1 MRFQSS
7 RVIVVSIIAAGFMVA
22 GGVAQAREVQL
33 AGVRLGTH
41 AVNLLDIYGM
51 PDGIAVGEGEAI
63 AAPQAADAPTLQM
76 PQADLMGTMGLYGM
90 GGPEMMGGM
99 PGMPGAPMPGM
110 PGMPGPMAG
119 PGEFPGGGAPG
130 MPVMGGGM
138 PGMPGMDGG
147 PGAPGGMPGMEGG
160 GMAAGGM
167 QSQPFPVWALPVW
180 VDLNPREVEWVYNKG
195 PVVLGFVLDRD
206 GFVQAIAI
214 AAEKC
219 DYARTALWRPHA
231 YVKLGDD
238 FKRVIYRYGYP
249 DEIVPF
255 SASGP
260 GSASTGGGSVTVQ
273 FGQTTRT
280 FSRDCILRYRDNN
293 NIEFTL
299 HNMKV
304 TRVVIWQ

>member
-7 RVIVVSIIAAGFMVA
+7 RVIFVTTVA
-22 GGVAQAREVQL
+22 LVLLVATGVAQAREVQL
-33 AGVRLGTH
+33 AGVRLGAH

-63 AAPQAADAPTLQM
+63 AAAQAPGAAAGAPTM
-76 PQADLMGTMGLYGM
+76 AAPGMDLMQGLVRGM
-90 GGPEMMGGM
+90 QLGAAGGIMGGM
-99 PGMPGAPMPGM
+99 MEAPMPGM
-110 PGMPGPMAG
+110 PGMPAG
-119 PGEFPGGGAPG
+119 PGEFPGA
-130 MPVMGGGM
+130 GM
-138 PGMPGMDGG
+138 PGMPGGEAGG
-147 PGAPGGMPGMEGG
+147 PGGGMPGGEGG
-160 GMAAGGM
+160 GMAAGGL
-167 QSQPFPVWALPVW
+167 QSEPFPIWALPVW
-180 VDLNPREVEWVYNKG
+180 VDLGPREVQWVYNKG

-206 GFVQAIAI
+206 GFVKAIAI

-219 DYARTALWRPHA
+219 DFARTALWRPHA

-249 DEIVPF
+249 DEIVTF
-255 SASGP
+255 TSSGP
-260 GSASTGGGSVTVQ
+260 GSASTGGGSVSVQ

-304 TRVVIWQ
+304 TRLVIWQ